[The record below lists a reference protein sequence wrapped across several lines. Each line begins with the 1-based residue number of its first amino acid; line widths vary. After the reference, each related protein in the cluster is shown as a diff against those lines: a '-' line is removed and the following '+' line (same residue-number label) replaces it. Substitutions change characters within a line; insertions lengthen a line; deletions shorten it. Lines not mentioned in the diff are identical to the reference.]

1 MKICNSES
9 EFIELVAPAVQR
21 ACKRYGMLPS
31 VVLGQSALELGYAIK
46 SYWDNESIADLLKY
60 NNCVGQKSDLLSS
73 SWWDYSVWPG
83 KSFTK
88 KTPEWYDGRQVTIS
102 DDFRIFDDIEQSYCD
117 YILFL
122 TYASNEG
129 YHGKPKYGK
138 EVIDIKDPQKLITA
152 IRSRGYATDPSYDKS
167 VMKIINKHNL
177 TKYDDLSNVKMTDYI
192 PPALKEGNMK
202 TDIDIIDITNEN
214 TPPRWGNTREALVF
228 HFLGVAGADNPYL
241 YDGGY
246 GGHWYISR
254 KGEVYHAVKPG
265 GTVWAVGSGGW
276 GVKTDKWNNGNTES
290 VEMGCEND
298 NGSDDIDD
306 KTWWFHTKTQEM
318 AVKLARYWLEDRGYG
333 VSESSVNERILI
345 HNSIT
350 NKPCPAPW
358 LHCAGYQSPRE
369 SGQRNWSFEEFKRK
383 IWEGYGKDYL
393 EKGDSGSDV
402 KSMQNMLISLGYS
415 CGSAGADGDFGN
427 ATYKAVKSFQKAFN
441 IKGTGIYDKETKNA
455 LRREY
460 KQRVKGMKA
469 NEITVAQLLKS
480 CKNVMDTARKNG
492 YKYGDSRSLPPTDD
506 GLISCD
512 RLIAKAL
519 WDLGFKDQQKGG
531 EVVSTL
537 EDYLTKH
544 GFKKSTAK
552 KDIKQGSILLVTH
565 KGSKNYGHAFVCVS
579 CYDDWTTDRY
589 DAGSDARIQ
598 KKQPLKGLSWDYQ
611 KENFAVF
618 NIPVKEEKKDDKK
631 ETFKATGTATATVD
645 DLNVRKEPD
654 ATATV
659 LRKLSKGNRFEV
671 DGQISGNWVHVR
683 VVDTIGWIK
692 KWYVNYD

>member
-1 MKICNSES
+1 MELCRSEHEYIEKI
-9 EFIELVAPAVQR
+9 APAVQK
-21 ACKRYGMLPS
+21 ACKKYGYLPS
-31 VVLGQSALELGYAIK
+31 VLIAQSCLENGFGCL
-46 SYWDNESIADLLKY
+46 SHFDNDGIRDLLKY
-60 NNCVGQKSDLLSS
+60 NNMVGLKKDLLNST
-73 SWWDYSVWPG
+73 WADKSVWPG
-83 KSFTK
+83 KWFTK
-88 KTPEWYDGRQVTIS
+88 ETPEEYGGKKVTIK
-102 DDFRIFDDIEQSYCD
+102 DDFRIYDNIQQSFED
-117 YILFL
+117 FILFL
-122 TYASNEG
+122 LYASND
-129 YHGKPKYGK
+129 GKRPKYGP
-138 EVIDIKDPQKLITA
+138 EVVNIKDPATLIEA
-152 IRSRGYATDPSYDKS
+152 VRSRGYATDSQYSKS
-167 VMKIINKHNL
+167 VMSIINRHNL
-177 TKYDDLSNVKMTDYI
+177 TKYDG
-192 PPALKEGNMK
+192 GNMK

-298 NGSDDIDD
+298 NGSDDIYD

-318 AVKLARYWLEDRGYG
+318 AVILARYWLEDRGYG
-333 VSESSVNERILI
+333 VSESSVNERILM

-393 EKGDSGSDV
+393 EKGDSGSSV

-427 ATYKAVKSFQKAFN
+427 ATYKAVKAFQKAFN
-441 IKGTGIYDKETKNA
+441 IKATGIYDKETKNA

-469 NEITVAQLLKS
+469 NEISVAQLLKS
-480 CKNVMDTARKNG
+480 CKNVMDTVRKNG

-519 WDLGFKDQQKGG
+519 WDLGFKDQRQGG

-565 KGSKNYGHAFVCVS
+565 KGAKNYGHAFVCVS

-589 DAGSDARIQ
+589 DSGSDSRIQ
-598 KKQPLKGLSWDYQ
+598 KKQPLKGLSWEYQ

-618 NIPVKEEKKDDKK
+618 NIPVEKKDDKK
-631 ETFKATGTATATVD
+631 DTFKATGTATATVD

-654 ATATV
+654 ATSTV
-659 LRKLSKGNRFEV
+659 LRKLNKGNRLEV

-683 VVDTIGWIK
+683 VAETCIGWIK

>member
-1 MKICNSES
+1 MELCRSENEYIEKI
-9 EFIELVAPAVQR
+9 APAVQK
-21 ACKRYGMLPS
+21 ACKKYGYLPS
-31 VVLGQSALELGYAIK
+31 VLIAQSCLENGFGCLSHFDNDGIK
-46 SYWDNESIADLLKY
+46 DLLKH
-60 NNCVGQKSDLLSS
+60 NNMVGLKKDLLNST
-73 SWWDYSVWPG
+73 WADKSVWPG
-83 KSFTK
+83 KWFTK
-88 KTPEWYDGRQVTIS
+88 ETPEEYGGKKVTIK
-102 DDFRIFDDIEQSYCD
+102 DDFRIYDNIQQSFED
-117 YILFL
+117 FILFL
-122 TYASNEG
+122 LYASND
-129 YHGKPKYGK
+129 GKRPKYGP
-138 EVIDIKDPQKLITA
+138 EVVNIKDPATLIEA
-152 IRSRGYATDPSYDKS
+152 VRSRGYATDSQYSKS
-167 VMKIINKHNL
+167 VMNIVNRHNL
-177 TKYDDLSNVKMTDYI
+177 TKYDG
-192 PPALKEGNMK
+192 GNMK

-214 TPPRWGNTREALVF
+214 TPTRWGNTREALVF

-318 AVKLARYWLEDRGYG
+318 AVKLARYWLEERGYG
-333 VSESSVNERILI
+333 VSESSVNERILM

-393 EKGDSGSDV
+393 EKGDSGSSV

-415 CGSAGADGDFGN
+415 CGSTGADGDFGN

-441 IKGTGIYDKETKNA
+441 IKATGIYDKETKNA

-469 NEITVAQLLKS
+469 NEISVSQLLKS

-519 WDLGFKDQQKGG
+519 WDLGCRDQQQGG

-565 KGSKNYGHAFVCVS
+565 KGAKHYGHAFVCVS

-589 DAGSDARIQ
+589 DSGSDSRIQ
-598 KKQPLKGLSWDYQ
+598 KKQPLKGISWEYQ

-618 NIPVKEEKKDDKK
+618 NIPEKKDDKK
-631 ETFKATGTATATVD
+631 DTFKATGTATATVD

-659 LRKLSKGNRFEV
+659 LRKLNKGNRFEV

-683 VVDTIGWIK
+683 VAETCIGWIK

>member
-9 EFIELVAPAVQR
+9 EFIELVAPAIQR

-31 VVLGQSALELGYAIK
+31 VILGQSALELGYAIK
-46 SYWDNESIADLLKY
+46 DYWDNESIADLLKY

-318 AVKLARYWLEDRGYG
+318 AVKLARYWLEERGYG

-393 EKGDSGSDV
+393 EKGDKGSDV

-415 CGSAGADGDFGN
+415 CGSTGADGDFGN
-427 ATYKAVKSFQKAFN
+427 ATYKAVKSFQKALN
-441 IKGTGIYDKETKNA
+441 IKATGIYDKETKNA

-460 KQRVKGMKA
+460 KQRIKGMKA
-469 NEITVAQLLKS
+469 NEITVSQLLKS

-618 NIPVKEEKKDDKK
+618 NIPEKKDDKK

-654 ATATV
+654 ATSTV
-659 LRKLSKGNRFEV
+659 LRKLNKGNRFEV

-683 VVDTIGWIK
+683 VVDTVGWIK